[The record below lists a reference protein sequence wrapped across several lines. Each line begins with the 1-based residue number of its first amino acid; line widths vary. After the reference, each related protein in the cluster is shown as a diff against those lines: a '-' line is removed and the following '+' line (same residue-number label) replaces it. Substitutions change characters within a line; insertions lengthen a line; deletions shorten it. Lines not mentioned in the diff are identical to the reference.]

1 MMQAV
6 MNQTELSSSS
16 SPQIM
21 MQAVTDLCSSSV
33 GPTLGCCSILR
44 VNIPNRI
51 ELCCSIDSQSHMF
64 WLNVLPN
71 RPGQT
76 V

>member
-1 MMQAV
+1 MMLAV

-21 MQAVTDLCSSSV
+21 MQAVMNRTELSSSSSPQIMMQAATNQTELSSSSV
-33 GPTLGCCSILR
+33 GPTLGCYSILR

-51 ELCCSIDSQSHMF
+51 E
-64 WLNVLPN
+64 
-71 RPGQT
+71 
-76 V
+76 